1 MTNLT
6 DLKSAHAGL
15 WEAATHHPFIE
26 ELGDGTLPIEKFRR
40 YFVQDYVFVNDLS
53 KALGIAEAKAPDI
66 AAARPMAEFQT
77 ALMGAE
83 DALFLRAFK
92 ALGIEEK
99 EWKAATPLP
108 TTAAFGDF
116 LVRTA
121 YEGGFEDICAALA
134 VTEGVYMD
142 WGQRLSDSGAEPAS
156 DFYREWIALHTE
168 DVLGPFVY
176 FVDGVVN
183 AATDTAMNRLST
195 VFERT
200 LRYEIKFWDMG
211 YSGESW

>member
-1 MTNLT
+1 MRG
-6 DLKSAHAGL
+6 A
-15 WEAATHHPFIE
+15 EAARFWRE
-26 ELGDGTLPIEKFRR
+26 SE
-40 YFVQDYVFVNDLS
+40 
-53 KALGIAEAKAPDI
+53 ALG
-66 AAARPMAEFQT
+66 R
-77 ALMGAE
+77 
-83 DALFLRAFK
+83 
-92 ALGIEEK
+92 EEK
-99 EWKAATPLP
+99 GGKAATPLP
-108 TTAAFGDF
+108 ATAAFGAF

-121 YEGGFEDICAALA
+121 YEGGFEDVCAALA

-168 DVLGPFVY
+168 DVLGHFVH